1 MFTLPQGSMPM
12 ERNSICWQIARS
24 HVRNAVT
31 YLVRYGTN
39 SGYTH
44 FAPGFVITGEL
55 LLGEALSSHEVILI
69 PCSELIQWFVLCRN
83 QPEEARS
90 AASYFCGSSRL
101 QQDSSCGQAEH
112 RGAGRLCSWK
122 GTCLSCHCTRVQGW
136 ATGGEQCGA
145 VCEGLRQH
153 RQQWPC
159 SLPAR
164 GDGELCWESRST
176 GEFPKAEWDCGSH
189 IGWLIYFLNRVTV
202 LKGDSFL
209 NFAKSGFDILVQPQ
223 FLYSAGIQG
232 LICNNTEG
240 LLWLLDINNV
250 V

>member
-164 GDGELCWESRST
+164 GDAATPAVGARGLGGIRS
-176 GEFPKAEWDCGSH
+176 PYPD
-189 IGWLIYFLNRVTV
+189 
-202 LKGDSFL
+202 
-209 NFAKSGFDILVQPQ
+209 
-223 FLYSAGIQG
+223 
-232 LICNNTEG
+232 
-240 LLWLLDINNV
+240 LLWETPLGYFQFRLGALGRSGP
-250 V
+250 